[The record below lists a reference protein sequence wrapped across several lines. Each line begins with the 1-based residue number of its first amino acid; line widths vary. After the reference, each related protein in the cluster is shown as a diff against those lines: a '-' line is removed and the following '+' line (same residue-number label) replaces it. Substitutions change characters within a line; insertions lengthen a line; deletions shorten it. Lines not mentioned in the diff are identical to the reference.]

1 MAAPQ
6 ASLLGPGQIAKHVFD
21 EADGAIRIV
30 PSSGTQFDIS
40 LSAADGD
47 SVIFVSQQTSGKVS
61 LTSTSIGDIVAPI
74 SVFGEQRITLYTNTT
89 STITDAQPI
98 EVWVSPSD
106 TDDVWYDTG
115 NGITPDLTTGVVIE
129 AEVSFIAKRAKLVMA
144 TSITSGT
151 FDLYYIATTI

>member
-6 ASLLGPGQIAKHVFD
+6 ASLLGSGQIAKHVFD

-30 PSSGTQFDIS
+30 PSTGTQFDIS

-47 SVIFVSQQTSGKVS
+47 SVIFVSQQTTGKVS
-61 LTSTSIGDIVAPI
+61 LTSASVGDVVTPF

-89 STITDAQPI
+89 STITDPQGV
-98 EVWVSPSD
+98 EVWISPSD
-106 TDDVWYDTG
+106 TDNVWFDTG
-115 NGITPDLTTGVVIE
+115 NSIAPDATAGVV
-129 AEVSFIAKRAKLVMA
+129 ALTDSSFIARRVKLVMA
-144 TSITSGT
+144 TAITAGT